1 MFFFFVSPPPG
12 MDGAKFLEGDDAATV
27 IPSPLSRCPG
37 ENSLFLPLDFSPH

>member
-1 MFFFFVSPPPG
+1 